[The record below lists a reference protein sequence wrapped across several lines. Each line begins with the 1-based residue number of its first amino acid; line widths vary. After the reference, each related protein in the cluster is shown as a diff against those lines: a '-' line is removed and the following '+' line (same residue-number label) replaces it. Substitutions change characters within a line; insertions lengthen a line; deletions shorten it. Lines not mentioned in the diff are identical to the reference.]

1 MKIKATIILILL
13 MGIKPQFGFSQ
24 PAELA
29 NIFSNAKMQEKN
41 VLVYVEAAWCI
52 PCRALEKFVLPVP
65 AVKDSLQ
72 KFIFVPTSLD
82 SSDLGI
88 ALAKKYGLA
97 AVPTFLLISPQ
108 GYLLRYKTGVEADT
122 THFLQLLS
130 DFRSEARVKGFS
142 TNFSIAYPSF
152 YDSYFPKSKN
162 GVDSSVVSGYLE
174 KQVDLESEVNF
185 NILRVMQVAYKF
197 ELYFLTHYRS
207 YSEKFGLLYAQRVE
221 QLYLNN
227 LKRMV
232 GEKDTGNYRIFE
244 TAMYVAD
251 SLLGR
256 QNRDWLK
263 RFRYLS
269 FVGRSGSNWEEYSR
283 LLDLWEES
291 YGDSHLDNFSRD
303 IYKTCQ
309 DSPVCKKMATYIG
322 KSLASLKDA
331 DEFTYLRYAVLLR
344 KGGQRDLAQNAYER
358 ALAISPDNEKRS
370 WVQDEWN
377 QFAIANK

>member
-1 MKIKATIILILL
+1 LI
-13 MGIKPQFGFSQ
+13 GIKPPSGFSQ

-29 NIFSNAKMQEKN
+29 SIFSKAKSEEKN
-41 VLVYVEAAWCI
+41 VLVYVHATWCI
-52 PCRALEKFVLPVP
+52 PCRALEKSVLPVP

-88 ALAKKYGLA
+88 VLAKKYGLN
-97 AVPTFLLISPQ
+97 AVPTFLLLSPQ
-108 GYLLRYKTGVEADT
+108 GYLLRYKTGVETDT
-122 THFLQLLS
+122 AHFLQFLS
-130 DFRSEARVKGFS
+130 DFKSEAPIKGFS
-142 TNFSIAYPSF
+142 SNFSIAYPRF

-162 GVDSSVVSGYLE
+162 GVDPSIVSGYLE
-174 KQVDLESEVNF
+174 KQGDLENEVNF
-185 NILRVMQVAYKF
+185 NILRVMNVADKF

-221 QLYLNN
+221 QLYLND
-227 LKRMV
+227 LKRMT
-232 GEKDTGNYRIFE
+232 GEKDIVRYRVFE
-244 TAMYVAD
+244 TVMYVAD
-251 SLLGR
+251 SVMGR
-256 QNRDWLK
+256 QNRDWL
-263 RFRYLS
+263 RSFRYLS
-269 FVGRSGSNWEEYSR
+269 FAGRSGFNWEEYGR

-309 DSPVCKKMATYIG
+309 DPSVCKKLATYIG
-322 KSLASLKDA
+322 KSLASSKDT

-344 KGGQRDLAQNAYER
+344 RGGQRDLAQTAYEK

-370 WVQDEWN
+370 WVKDEWN
-377 QFAIANK
+377 RFAIVGRSSK

>member
-1 MKIKATIILILL
+1 M
-13 MGIKPQFGFSQ
+13 
-24 PAELA
+24 A

-41 VLVYVEAAWCI
+41 VLVYVHTSWCI
-52 PCRALEKFVLPVP
+52 PCRALEKFVLPAP

-88 ALAKKYGLA
+88 VLAKKYGLTS
-97 AVPTFLLISPQ
+97 VPTFLLISPQ

-130 DFRSEARVKGFS
+130 DFKSEARINGFS
-142 TNFSIAYPSF
+142 SNFSIAYPRF
-152 YDSYFPKSKN
+152 YDSYFPKYKG
-162 GVDSSVVSGYLE
+162 GVDSSIVSSYLE
-174 KQVDLESEVNF
+174 KQVDMESEVNF
-185 NILRVMQVAYKF
+185 NILRVMQVANKF

-232 GEKDTGNYRIFE
+232 SEKDTEKYKIFE
-244 TAMYVAD
+244 TVMYVAD

-269 FVGRSGSNWEEYSR
+269 FVGRSGSNWKEYGR

-322 KSLASLKDA
+322 KSLASSKDT
-331 DEFTYLRYAVLLR
+331 DEFTYLRYAVLFR
-344 KGGQRDLAQNAYER
+344 KGGQRDLAQSAYER